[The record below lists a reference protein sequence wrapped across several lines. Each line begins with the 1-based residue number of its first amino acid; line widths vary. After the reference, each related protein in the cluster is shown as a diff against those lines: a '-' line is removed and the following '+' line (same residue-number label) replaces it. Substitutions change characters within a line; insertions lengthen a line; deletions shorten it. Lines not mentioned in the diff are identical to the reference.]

1 MIVILGKFYIITKKA
16 LQIFRDKAY
25 DLGFNKGYELCN
37 DDKKLGVVD
46 KPWSLSAEA
55 LNPKMRRQIEEILRQ
70 KGGF

>member
-1 MIVILGKFYIITKKA
+1 MIIILGKLCIITQKT
-16 LQIFRDKAY
+16 LHDFWQRAY